1 MLEPDLTRERLLCAA
16 MDIFATHGYQG
27 ASTREICQAA
37 NVGNASIHYHF
48 GDKQT
53 IYREL
58 FTRLLDDFEAR
69 MRAAD
74 IGSLNGRDA
83 LFAYFMALMRPLAED
98 ARVANQVYLHLR
110 EEFQPSGLVDD
121 LQPRS
126 LVLQFELLGEVLQR
140 ELGVRKLDPSLHRL
154 VLGIHGLALIYIV
167 KGRTIAQALPGQ
179 MDGPNWLERL
189 ANHLSYTGW
198 GMVEHERRRRT
209 ATARKKRLQPA

>member
-16 MDIFATHGYQG
+16 IDIFATHGYQG
-27 ASTREICQAA
+27 ASTREICQSA

-48 GDKQT
+48 GDKRT

-58 FTRLLDDFEAR
+58 YLRLLDDFEAR
-69 MRAAD
+69 MRGVG
-74 IGSLNGRDA
+74 IENLGGRDA

-98 ARVANQVYLHLR
+98 THVANQVYLHLR
-110 EEFQPSGLVDD
+110 EEFQPSGIVDD

-126 LVLQFELLGEVLQR
+126 LLLQFELLGELLQR
-140 ELGVRKLDPSLHRL
+140 ELGVRKFDASLHRL

-167 KGRTIAQALPGQ
+167 KGRSIAQALPGQ

-189 ANHLSYTGW
+189 STHLSYTGW
-198 GMVEHERRRRT
+198 GMVEHERRRRA
-209 ATARKKRLQPA
+209 ATARKKRLQVA